1 MHPTGGGSYLPMLN
15 SLARKGVDTVWCDS
29 RYRGTDS
36 ALIMEKVLID
46 LGQCIKNLKQK
57 HGYEKVILGGWSGG
71 GSLSLFYQSQAEKP
85 SITETPAGDLVNLID
100 QKLIAADGVML
111 IAAHLSRHRTFTEW
125 IDGSVLDENNPE
137 DRDMELDIYNPRN
150 PNKAPYS
157 SEFLELYK
165 IAQIARNRKITAWVK
180 NLLDDFRRAGDLT
193 REHAFIVHRTM
204 ADPRWLDKSIDP
216 NDRRENWCFLGEP
229 SVVNNSPIGLGRFC
243 SLRSWLSQ
251 WSYDDAKGDG
261 INCAKDISTP
271 VLVIGNSADD
281 GITPSHTKKL
291 YEAVT
296 HNDKELHWIEGA
308 NHYYFGQP
316 EKSDESASICLDW
329 LERKNLLSY

>member
-1 MHPTGGGSYLPMLN
+1 
-15 SLARKGVDTVWCDS
+15 
-29 RYRGTDS
+29 
-36 ALIMEKVLID
+36 
-46 LGQCIKNLKQK
+46 
-57 HGYEKVILGGWSGG
+57 
-71 GSLSLFYQSQAEKP
+71 
-85 SITETPAGDLVNLID
+85 
-100 QKLIAADGVML
+100 
-111 IAAHLSRHRTFTEW
+111 
-125 IDGSVLDENNPE
+125 
-137 DRDMELDIYNPRN
+137 MELDIYNPRN

-316 EKSDESASICLDW
+316 EKSDMSASICLDW